1 MIQPGQ
7 LAPDFSLY
15 NTEKQAVT
23 LSQLKGKNVVLL
35 FVPHAF
41 TGVCTKELCHMR
53 DHLHDYTDLNAE
65 IFGISVD
72 SLHVL
77 KKWKELEGFN
87 FELLSDFN
95 KETSTAYNSLYEVF
109 GLGLKGVSKRSAFVI
124 DKEGVIRYAEILD
137 NPGEVPNF
145 EDIKATLAGL
155 N

>member
-7 LAPDFSLY
+7 IAPEFSLY
-15 NTEKQAVT
+15 NTEKQAIA
-23 LSQLKGKNVVLL
+23 LSQLKGKNVLLL

-53 DHLHDYTDLNAE
+53 DNLHEYTDLNAE

-95 KETSTAYNSLYEVF
+95 KETSTAYNSIYETF
-109 GLGLKGVSKRSAFVI
+109 GLGLKGVS
-124 DKEGVIRYAEILD
+124 
-137 NPGEVPNF
+137 
-145 EDIKATLAGL
+145 
-155 N
+155 